1 MRLLL
6 DTCALVF
13 FVENTGE
20 LSADAMRQITAQGR
34 EVWVSAVSVAELA
47 CGQERGRIKLA
58 MHWKQWWAEA
68 LRRNGWDC
76 LSITPEIMAEAWSL
90 PGTVHGDPADRLLL
104 ATARVERMTLVTTDR
119 KLLTYPH
126 AEALS

>member
-1 MRLLL
+1 MRYLL
-6 DTCALVF
+6 DTCAMVF
-13 FVENTGE
+13 IVENTGE
-20 LSADAMRQITAQGR
+20 LSPAAETRLKDPGAEI
-34 EVWVSAVSVAELA
+34 WVSAVSVAELA

-90 PGTVHGDPADRLLL
+90 PGTVHGDPADRLFL

-119 KLLTYPH
+119 KLLSYPH
-126 AEALS
+126 ADTLS